1 MACCDAQRFTLDP
14 LVRACFEESNSSLG
28 AWLRALH
35 GIVSTKPLHL
45 PPWTDVALR
54 DLSYVRNI
62 AETPPGTFQC
72 FASASVCKPRRPD
85 VAFVVPSCDGAT
97 LERKTCEGAGAPSAV
112 VHGTTTPTTG
122 TKPAEKHSGDRV
134 PTLSCAP
141 QQQKSVCISFLGLG
155 PHREAGSVVV
165 PSGGDHIQVV
175 VTAEMLQALLEEAP
189 WAEHAERLL
198 YLSGL
203 LPRVQLLRGASITL
217 HGFDDEEVKQW
228 SKALGR
234 LSSSYESLQRRK
246 AGGCFTVGEVRA
258 IVAKSVPGVE
268 HALFNPCNV
277 GRWSFGTFQF
287 RSEHLAMLA

>member
-1 MACCDAQRFTLDP
+1 MACCHVQRFTLDP

-97 LERKTCEGAGAPSAV
+97 LERETCEGAGAPSAV
-112 VHGTTTPTTG
+112 VHGTTTPANG
-122 TKPAEKHSGDRV
+122 TKPAEKHTGDRV
-134 PTLSCAP
+134 PSLSCAP
-141 QQQKSVCISFLGLG
+141 QQQRSVCISFRGLG
-155 PHREAGSVVV
+155 PYREAGSVVV

-175 VTAEMLQALLEEAP
+175 VTPDMLQALLEEVP
-189 WAEHAERLL
+189 WTEHAERLL

-203 LPRVQLLRGASITL
+203 LPRVQLLCGARFRL
-217 HGFDDEEVKQW
+217 PGFDNAAVMRCW
-228 SKALGR
+228 TALGPR
-234 LSSSYESLQRRK
+234 SWRCDIADIMLLRV
-246 AGGCFTVGEVRA
+246 TVEDVRTVIA
-258 IVAKSVPGVE
+258 ELVPSVAD
-268 HALFNPCNV
+268 ALFRPRNV

>member
-1 MACCDAQRFTLDP
+1 M
-14 LVRACFEESNSSLG
+14 
-28 AWLRALH
+28 
-35 GIVSTKPLHL
+35 
-45 PPWTDVALR
+45 
-54 DLSYVRNI
+54 
-62 AETPPGTFQC
+62 
-72 FASASVCKPRRPD
+72 
-85 VAFVVPSCDGAT
+85 
-97 LERKTCEGAGAPSAV
+97 
-112 VHGTTTPTTG
+112 
-122 TKPAEKHSGDRV
+122 
-134 PTLSCAP
+134 
-141 QQQKSVCISFLGLG
+141 
-155 PHREAGSVVV
+155 V

-175 VTAEMLQALLEEAP
+175 VTPPMLQALLEEAP

-203 LPRVQLLRGASITL
+203 LPRVQLLRGASKTL